1 MEVNHCPSNCYGP
14 SYHNKEVLV
23 YLCMHTNMLYN
34 KPYLCRYGKSGR
46 PEACPISSL
55 DAALNWVPGC
65 DDLCVPS
72 ISLPTSLNSTADPSM
87 PRMLVCHDMMGGY
100 KKDRFVQ
107 GHRYV

>member
-1 MEVNHCPSNCYGP
+1 MFIRVE
-14 SYHNKEVLV
+14 
-23 YLCMHTNMLYN
+23 
-34 KPYLCRYGKSGR
+34 PYIICQCHVCRYDKSGH

-72 ISLPTSLNSTADPSM
+72 IPLSTSLNLPSDSSM

-100 KKDRFVQ
+100 MKDRFVQ
-107 GHRYV
+107 GHR